1 MSVINLNE
9 FELMLVSKTRA
20 STRFY
25 SGLPAAYGFSFDLLF
40 NFNRKKN
47 HSASGR

>member
-1 MSVINLNE
+1 MV
-9 FELMLVSKTRA
+9 VSRTRT

-40 NFNRKKN
+40 NFNRKKK
-47 HSASGR
+47 HSASAK